1 MNFMIIL
8 MWALTHFGHFN
19 LPGKTGLHSTPESRK
34 SSPNTLQHVGFDIVI
49 DTDDTHFKP
58 IQF

>member
-1 MNFMIIL
+1 MIIL

-19 LPGKTGLHSTPESRK
+19 LPGKTGLHSTPESRL
-34 SSPNTLQHVGFDIVI
+34 SSPHTLQHVGFDIVI

-58 IQF
+58 NQF